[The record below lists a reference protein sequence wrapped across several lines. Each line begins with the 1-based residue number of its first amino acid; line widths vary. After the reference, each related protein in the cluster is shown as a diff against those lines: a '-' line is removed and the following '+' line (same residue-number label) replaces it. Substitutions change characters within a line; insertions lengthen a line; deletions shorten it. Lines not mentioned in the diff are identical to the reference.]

1 MKKLLVLFIAISF
14 FAGFSLIGCGPS
26 AEPPKPAPKE
36 EAKPAAPAPEPAKDA
51 AAAPEKAAPE
61 KAAPAAPEK
70 PAEPR
75 KSSNRISG
83 YILDRIYPE

>member
-14 FAGFSLIGCGPS
+14 LAGFSLIGCGPS

-51 AAAPEKAAPE
+51 PAAAAPE

-70 PAEPR
+70 APEPA
-75 KSSNRISG
+75 KK
-83 YILDRIYPE
+83 